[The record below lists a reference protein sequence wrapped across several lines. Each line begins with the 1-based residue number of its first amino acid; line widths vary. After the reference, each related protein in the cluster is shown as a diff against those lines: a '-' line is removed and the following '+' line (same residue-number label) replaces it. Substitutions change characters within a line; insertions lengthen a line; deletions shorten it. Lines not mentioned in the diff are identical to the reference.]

1 VTYLSRSWSRRL
13 LQVTSVALDIVEH
26 TLLVVD
32 HSYDDITGGVEPVS
46 RMNNPRDQGQRLGG
60 TSHSSNYQHG
70 TTPLSTSPIEKSRF
84 RRFET
89 SNQQQQQRSNHNV
102 QPIGPYS
109 APLTGPSRLPDRT
122 HAPTRASTVDST
134 DYLRNKMASHS
145 DYGHQS
151 RSEDLNHGAS
161 TRNNNNTVG
170 RDPGPSPAFMN
181 SSRPTTPGSSSQQ
194 QQQQQYQASSSGH
207 SEHSGRRLSTGSQS
221 SESGA
226 TGKSAVQSSTSAA
239 TSVASS

>member
-1 VTYLSRSWSRRL
+1 VTYLSRSWSRRRRP

-26 TLLVVD
+26 TLPVVD
-32 HSYDDITGGVEPVS
+32 HSYDGITGGIEPVS

-60 TSHSSNYQHG
+60 TSHSSTYQHG
-70 TTPLSTSPIEKSRF
+70 TTPLNTSPIEKSRF

-89 SNQQQQQRSNHNV
+89 SNQQQQRPNYNV
-102 QPIGPYS
+102 QLVGPYS

-161 TRNNNNTVG
+161 TRNNNSTVG

-194 QQQQQYQASSSGH
+194 QQQSQASSSGH
-207 SEHSGRRLSTGSQS
+207 SEHSGRRLSTSSQS